1 MNLPKNDI
9 FFSLHS
15 ALYITL
21 AVPTVHTPG
30 NFGPVR
36 SFNPPIQR
44 FVHNAPIVFNTK
56 GNYMT
61 GQATAETGSSDQQ
74 HQQSAPAP
82 LSSKEFKN
90 MLVDVIP
97 HLRAFGKS
105 LTGSIDHAD
114 DLVQETLMKAW
125 TARKSFK
132 PGTSIRAWTFVI
144 LRNTM
149 ISQMRRKKFTAEYDE
164 LVAERVLSAPAE
176 QQAPLHLA
184 DLQRAMLELPLNQR
198 EALILVGAG
207 GFSYEEAADICGC
220 AVGTIKS
227 RVSRA
232 RETVASILEGGMMRV
247 DKAQCSSASK
257 VLQDLLDSVSH
268 LCNQRQDAE
277 LLLA

>member
-1 MNLPKNDI
+1 M
-9 FFSLHS
+9 
-15 ALYITL
+15 TGTT
-21 AVPTVHTPG
+21 TVETESSVDTEQQKAHTPL
-30 NFGPVR
+30 P
-36 SFNPPIQR
+36 
-44 FVHNAPIVFNTK
+44 
-56 GNYMT
+56 
-61 GQATAETGSSDQQ
+61 
-74 HQQSAPAP
+74 
-82 LSSKEFKN
+82 SKEFKN
-90 MLVDVIP
+90 MLVEVIP

-105 LTGSIDHAD
+105 LTGSIDQAD

-144 LRNTM
+144 LRNTL

-184 DLQRAMLELPLNQR
+184 DLQRAMLELPLSQR

-232 RETVASILEGGMMRV
+232 RETVISILEGGMMRV
-247 DKAQCSSASK
+247 DKGQVSSASK

-268 LCNQRQDAE
+268 LCNQGGERE
-277 LLLA
+277 LALA